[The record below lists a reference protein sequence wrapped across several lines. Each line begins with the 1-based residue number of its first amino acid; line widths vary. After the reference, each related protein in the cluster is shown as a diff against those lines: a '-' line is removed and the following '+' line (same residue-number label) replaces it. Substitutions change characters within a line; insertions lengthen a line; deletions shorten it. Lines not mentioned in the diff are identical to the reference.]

1 MTALVNDYDLEN
13 GKITVTGI
21 TIINGAQSTGAIGAV
36 ENLKSDFLVP
46 IRFIVCN
53 DPKIIEQ
60 IIANNNKQN
69 EILPSDLSS
78 NDKQQV

>member
-1 MTALVNDYDLEN
+1 MKTVQQQPENFWAYNNGLTALVNDYDLEN

-53 DPKIIEQ
+53 DPKIIE
-60 IIANNNKQN
+60 
-69 EILPSDLSS
+69 
-78 NDKQQV
+78 